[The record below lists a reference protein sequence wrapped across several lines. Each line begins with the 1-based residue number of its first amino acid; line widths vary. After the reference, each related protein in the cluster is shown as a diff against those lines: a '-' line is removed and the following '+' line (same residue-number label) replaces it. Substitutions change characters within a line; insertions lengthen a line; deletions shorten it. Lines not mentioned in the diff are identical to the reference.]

1 MKKNLINILKGRFL
15 IDDAAAKNWRFI
27 IFSTILAMVMIYS
40 SHQAEKKI
48 RQINALEKKAKEM
61 RSEYVDLRKVLMKLK
76 MESVIVGQV
85 STIGLLPS
93 NEPPKKIKIIK

>member
-15 IDDAAAKNWRFI
+15 IDEASAKNWRFI
-27 IFSTILAMVMIYS
+27 VFATGLAMIMIYS
-40 SHQAEKKI
+40 SHQAEEKV

-76 MESVIVGQV
+76 MESVVVEQV
-85 STIGLLPS
+85 SSFGLIPS
-93 NEPPKKIKIIK
+93 NEPPQKIKIIK